1 MSVGYF
7 FILCQSVRYFDTVG
21 LPGVK
26 WCGTEGEYTAMVI
39 DLLGRSLEIYLRS
52 QIYLIDMELVKQY
65 CDPRIRH
72 QIAYKEGKESYWHRS
87 LCLY

>member
-1 MSVGYF
+1 
-7 FILCQSVRYFDTVG
+7 
-21 LPGVK
+21 
-26 WCGTEGEYTAMVI
+26 MVI
-39 DLLGRSLEIYLRS
+39 DLLGRSLEIYLQW